1 MLLLLVPWMLMARKR
16 LRRGKW
22 MSADH
27 EGQYGK
33 AFKFK
38 GMQGWSGSGQLARRL
53 RAAARRELD
62 VYQFGVYTGGSMAS
76 IARRIRGFGHLWGF
90 DSFSGLPSETAGVSV
105 EGVHWRPGAFSSADA
120 LGEWDEARLLEQ
132 LTSRIRYGNLTFV
145 PGYYNVSLTDEL
157 ARTHAFQPALLV
169 DVDVDLHSS
178 TMQCMSWL
186 LAHRLLVP
194 GSFVRYDDWRA
205 SWQQYGEGK
214 AHRELTL
221 RHNITWRCL
230 SGTKEWEVLAI
241 GSYAPR
247 PPDPRDKLAC
257 DVKPGSLCRV
267 EHRRGGRRAP
277 RSSD

>member
-1 MLLLLVPWMLMARKR
+1 MQAFLFRWGQGRGLWALRCAEPLDLLILLGKRAR
-16 LRRGKW
+16 
-22 MSADH
+22 A
-27 EGQYGK
+27 
-33 AFKFK
+33 
-38 GMQGWSGSGQLARRL
+38 LA
-53 RAAARRELD
+53 
-62 VYQFGVYTGGSMAS
+62 S
-76 IARRIRGFGHLWGF
+76 
-90 DSFSGLPSETAGVSV
+90 
-105 EGVHWRPGAFSSADA
+105 
-120 LGEWDEARLLEQ
+120 
-132 LTSRIRYGNLTFV
+132 
-145 PGYYNVSLTDEL
+145 
-157 ARTHAFQPALLV
+157 ALLV

-247 PPDPRDKLAC
+247 PPDPRDKLVC

-277 RSSD
+277 RSSE